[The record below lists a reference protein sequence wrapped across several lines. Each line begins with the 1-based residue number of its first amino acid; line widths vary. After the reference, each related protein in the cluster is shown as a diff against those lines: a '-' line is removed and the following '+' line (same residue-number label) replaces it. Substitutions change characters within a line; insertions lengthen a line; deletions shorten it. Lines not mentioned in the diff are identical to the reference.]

1 MNKWKVALAGAVAA
15 ALALTGCAGG
25 TSSSGSSSAKTG
37 GTLTLGLIT
46 QATTFSAQDANWA
59 NEAPYMQA
67 VYDTLIHANA
77 DGTIA
82 PWLATKWSYDD
93 TKTKLTLTLR
103 TDVKFSDGEA
113 FNADAAA
120 QNLKR
125 FRDGAS
131 PNKSLLAQV
140 SDVKAVDASTVEIDL
155 KAADP
160 AILVA
165 LTQNA
170 GLMESPKAFTASDI
184 KTNPIGSGPYTLDT
198 KNTVPGSSYTFVRNA
213 GYWSASTF
221 PYDKVVMK
229 VFSDATAELNA
240 IKGGQVS
247 GANLIDNGSL
257 DQIKAAGYTV
267 NAQEL
272 DWTGLILLD
281 RDGKLAK
288 QLGDVK
294 VRQAIA
300 YAFNRDALLK
310 AIDKGNGTVTEQ
322 IFPKS
327 SPAYDASLD
336 STYTY
341 DVAKAKQLLSDA
353 GYPERLRAEHA
364 VLEPRAVVDLVD
376 HRLAAQGRRHHGEV
390 HRRRQ
395 QLHHRHAGGEVPG
408 DVDAAPG
415 GPDRLADLELRAHG
429 ERGVQPVQV
438 RRPEDRRLGQDD
450 PDRFGLRCRCGIE
463 GDEQVRRGSG
473 LVRPVVPRAVE
484 LRDGRQDAGE
494 DAGRER
500 LPVPVQHLA
509 QVVEANGGRAVRY
522 PLAHPVP
529 TKESQW

>member
-353 GYPERLRAEHA
+353 GYPGGFELSMPSSNLVPSSTWSIIASQLKDVGITVKYTDAGNNFITDMLAAKYPATWMRLQEDPTDWQISNFELTTNA
-364 VLEPRAVVDLVD
+364 VFNPFKAADPKIDAWVKTIQTGSDSDAAAASKAMNKYVVDQ
-376 HRLAAQGRRHHGEV
+376 AWY
-390 HRRRQ
+390 
-395 QLHHRHAGGEVPG
+395 VPWYR
-408 DVDAAPG
+408 VQSSFATDAKT
-415 GPDRLADLELRAHG
+415 
-429 ERGVQPVQV
+429 QV
-438 RRPEDRRLGQDD
+438 KM
-450 PDRFGLRCRCGIE
+450 
-463 GDEQVRRGSG
+463 QVG
-473 LVRPVVPRAVE
+473 
-484 LRDGRQDAGE
+484 
-494 DAGRER
+494 
-500 LPVPVQHLA
+500 
-509 QVVEANGGRAVRY
+509 NIY
-522 PLAHPVP
+522 PYLYNISP
-529 TKESQW
+529 K

>member
-82 PWLATKWSYDD
+82 PWLATKWAYDD
-93 TKTKLTLTLR
+93 TKTMLTLTLR

-353 GYPERLRAEHA
+353 GYPNGFELSMPSSNLVPSSTWSIIASQLQDVGITVKYTDAGNNFITDMLAAKYPATWMRLQEDPTDWQISNFELTANA
-364 VLEPRAVVDLVD
+364 VFNPFKSDDPKIDAWVKTIQTGSDSDAAAASKAMNKYVVDQ
-376 HRLAAQGRRHHGEV
+376 AWY
-390 HRRRQ
+390 
-395 QLHHRHAGGEVPG
+395 VPWYR
-408 DVDAAPG
+408 VQSSFATDAKT
-415 GPDRLADLELRAHG
+415 
-429 ERGVQPVQV
+429 QV
-438 RRPEDRRLGQDD
+438 KM
-450 PDRFGLRCRCGIE
+450 
-463 GDEQVRRGSG
+463 QVGN
-473 LVRPVVPRAVE
+473 A
-484 LRDGRQDAGE
+484 
-494 DAGRER
+494 
-500 LPVPVQHLA
+500 
-509 QVVEANGGRAVRY
+509 Y
-522 PLAHPVP
+522 PYLYNISP
-529 TKESQW
+529 K